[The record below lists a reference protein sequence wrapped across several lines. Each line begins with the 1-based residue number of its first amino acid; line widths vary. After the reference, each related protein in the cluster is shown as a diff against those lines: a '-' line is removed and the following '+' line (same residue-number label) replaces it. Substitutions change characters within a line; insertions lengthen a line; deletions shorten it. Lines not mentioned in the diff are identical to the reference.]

1 MFTNTINFDVHVNQ
15 VFPPLTVGASL
26 VIAKPDGHLDAKYVV
41 DLMHSQQATGFMFT
55 GPTLARE
62 YVAEEKRRGLGPY
75 LPMRAW
81 GLGGEGVPA
90 EVVRQLQE
98 VSFGAWV
105 QCLGSFLS
113 FFLQWCWVSL
123 PF

>member
-26 VIAKPDGHLDAKYVV
+26 VIAKPEGHLDAKYVV

-55 GPTLARE
+55 VPTLARE

-98 VSFGAWV
+98 VSVWGMGAV
-105 QCLGSFLS
+105 PGVSFC
-113 FFLQWCWVSL
+113 QV
-123 PF
+123 